1 MTPVAYVARVL
12 KGRSAGGRRLAIVM
26 CEMICVGTVAGWGRG
41 WSRNRGIVNRTG
53 TVSPFRAAIIM
64 TLNNCIH

>member
-1 MTPVAYVARVL
+1 MIPVVYIARVL
-12 KGRSAGGRRLAIVM
+12 KGGSAGGRRVAIII
-26 CEMICVGTVAGWGRG
+26 CEMIYVGTVGWG

-53 TVSPFRAAIIM
+53 TVSSFRAAIIM

>member
-1 MTPVAYVARVL
+1 MTPVVYIARVL
-12 KGRSAGGRRLAIVM
+12 KGRSAGGSRVAMIM
-26 CEMICVGTVAGWGRG
+26 CEMICVGTVGWG
-41 WSRNRGIVNRTG
+41 WSRNCGIVTRTG